1 MRTALI
7 KTCNYGYTKHVEWP
21 DGKQVFTNYKGGNEM
36 GRGGHFSAKLNS
48 GDIFLQIIEIHSF
61 HKWVGLSTSK
71 NLKGH
76 KTKALHFAT

>member
-36 GRGGHFSAKLNS
+36 GWGGRFSAKLNS
-48 GDIFLQIIEIHSF
+48 GRYFPTDNRGPFIPQMGRPFYM
-61 HKWVGLSTSK
+61 
-71 NLKGH
+71 
-76 KTKALHFAT
+76 